1 MRSSRADRLIDD
13 LWGERPPPAALRAL
27 QAHVSRL
34 RKAFDDHG
42 GGSLDDDRDLAP
54 GGSDGVL
61 VTRGHGYLLGVAAGE
76 LDVDRFR
83 ALVEEGRQALAA
95 GEPEQAARI
104 LRAGLALWRGP
115 PLADFTYEAFAQAAI
130 AQLEELHLGAVE
142 ERVEA
147 DLALGRHD
155 QLVGELTAL
164 VERNPLRERL
174 RAQLMLAL
182 YRCGRQAEALEVYQ
196 EFRRASV

>member
-1 MRSSRADRLIDD
+1 MCC
-13 LWGERPPPAALRAL
+13 AL
-27 QAHVSRL
+27 
-34 RKAFDDHG
+34 
-42 GGSLDDDRDLAP
+42 
-54 GGSDGVL
+54 
-61 VTRGHGYLLGVAAGE
+61 
-76 LDVDRFR
+76 
-83 ALVEEGRQALAA
+83 
-95 GEPEQAARI
+95 
-104 LRAGLALWRGP
+104 GLALWRGP

-130 AQLEELHLGAVE
+130 AQLEELHLEAVE

-155 QLVGELTAL
+155 QLVGELTAV

-196 EFRRASV
+196 EFRRGLSEQLGLEPGPSLQQLEARDPQQRPSA